1 MSATREKFL
10 DKVRSNLP
18 KALLPE
24 ARPDHPGSFQGYN
37 FQADAPVEQLVERF
51 TQELEALSGHVH
63 ILDDVEETVPKIA
76 EIAQRHGA
84 RRLLAW
90 AALGPELGWL
100 NGALAEAGLAIVS
113 HQLPANG
120 AGRKTELDEIED
132 ILIGLTGAQGGLAD
146 TGALALVS
154 GAGRGRLA
162 SLLPPVHIAILAKNK
177 IYPAL
182 PAFLAANP
190 RVTEQGSN
198 LVFIA
203 GPSRTGDIEMTLSMG
218 VHGPGEVHVIVT
230 P

>member
-1 MSATREKFL
+1 MSTARQKFL
-10 DKVRSNLP
+10 DKIRNNLP

-24 ARPDHPGSFQGYN
+24 ARPEHPGSFQNYHG
-37 FQADAPVEQLVERF
+37 QAEAAAAQLVERF
-51 TQELEALSGHVH
+51 SQELRALSGHVH
-63 ILDDVEETVPKIA
+63 ILDDIEEVVPKIA

-90 AALGPELGWL
+90 AEDGPELSWL
-100 NGALAEAGLAIVS
+100 HGGLAEAGLAVVN
-113 HQLPANG
+113 HQLPANDS
-120 AGRKTELDEIED
+120 ARKTALNEIED

-146 TGALALVS
+146 TGSLALVS
-154 GAGRGRLA
+154 GSGRGRLA
-162 SLLPPVHIAILAKNK
+162 SLLPPVHIAILAQNK
-177 IYPAL
+177 IYPTL

-190 RVTEQGSN
+190 RVTEEGSN
-198 LVFIA
+198 LVFIS